1 MTEADFQAQ
10 VLELAESLGLVA
22 LHVREPR
29 REDTAWTGFPDLI
42 VIAPGGG
49 LLFRELKQPGKQ
61 LRAAQRDWA
70 DILSGQDHDVWKP
83 ADLHSGR
90 VRAELEDLAECEV
103 SAAGPPTAQDRLW
116 RALTAA
122 AARQGTTPL

>member
-1 MTEADFQAQ
+1 VTEADFQAQ
-10 VLELAESLGLVA
+10 VLELAESLGLVV

-29 REDTAWTGFPDLI
+29 REASAWTGFPDLI
-42 VIAPGGG
+42 IIAPGGG
-49 LLFRELKQPGKQ
+49 IMFRELKMPGKQ

-70 DILSGQDHDVWKP
+70 DILSGQNHGMWKP

-90 VRAELEDLAECEV
+90 IRAELEDLAGRELR
-103 SAAGPPTAQDRLW
+103 AAGPPTAQDRLW

-122 AARQGTTPL
+122 AARQETTSA